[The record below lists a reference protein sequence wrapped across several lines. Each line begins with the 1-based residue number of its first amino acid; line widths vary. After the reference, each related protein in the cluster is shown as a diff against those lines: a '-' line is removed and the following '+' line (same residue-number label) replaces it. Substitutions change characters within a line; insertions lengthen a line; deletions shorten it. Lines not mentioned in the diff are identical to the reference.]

1 MGDGCRIVVGI
12 AAGRRHSPREP
23 PAVVMGDP
31 SISSKPHQPMVQ
43 STNTGS
49 STNPR
54 YYPPTQDHTLTHN
67 TINDHTNLQYNQKVS
82 KNLHRPTVQSIHM
95 PRAMCD
101 PTGRSNSQC
110 RKTIL
115 QPAPINH
122 IMAYDHLHWNA
133 SCDHQHWS
141 NGNQTSNHYPEW
153 RVWGGPSLASIPF

>member
-49 STNPR
+49 HTDSQ
-54 YYPPTQDHTLTHN
+54 YYRRSHQPTVLSQL
-67 TINDHTNLQYNQKVS
+67 S
-82 KNLHRPTVQSIHM
+82 KNLHLPTTVQSIHM

-115 QPAPINH
+115 QPAPIYH
-122 IMAYDHLHWNA
+122 IMAYDHLHWDA